1 MNKHSSHPIA
11 AFCYTGTLFILAMSW
26 SSPGGLII
34 LLALTLVCLSI
45 ASNWRAWR
53 NVLALSLSMA
63 LVICLVNS
71 LFAAGNFRI
80 SVESLLFGL
89 SMGLK
94 VPLSVGIFILCG
106 ELMDGDEALSF
117 FSRFAPKSSLVV
129 TLAALMIPRLRRD
142 MERIHT
148 VMSMRGAGTDVRN
161 PVARIKALR
170 PILHVLLLSS
180 LEGSW
185 DTAVSLNC
193 RAFGSGER
201 NSYGHAPWKTGDGI
215 LAGGAVVALIL
226 FAIDLIYG
234 RVWNVSGIQVFISIL
249 SVMALA
255 FALAWIIHKPKIRN
269 HG

>member
-1 MNKHSSHPIA
+1 MNEQSPSRRFHPIA

-26 SSPGGLII
+26 SSPAWLIP
-34 LLALTLVCLSI
+34 LLVLVLACLSI
-45 ASNWRAWR
+45 ASDWRAWR

-63 LVICLVNS
+63 LIVCVVNS
-71 LFAAGNFRI
+71 FFAAGGGRI

-94 VPLSVGIFILCG
+94 IPLSVGIFILCG
-106 ELMDGDEALSF
+106 ELMDGDDVLSF
-117 FSRFAPKSSLVV
+117 LSRFAPKSSLVA

-142 MERIHT
+142 MERIRT
-148 VMSMRGAGTDVRN
+148 VMSMRGANVDDRN
-161 PVARIKALR
+161 PAARVKALR

-193 RAFGSGER
+193 RAFGSGKR
-201 NSYGHAPWKTGDGI
+201 SSYGNAPWRASDGV
-215 LAGGAVVALIL
+215 LAGGALGALIL
-226 FAIDLIYG
+226 LAMALCYG
-234 RVWNVSGIQVFISIL
+234 RAWDTTGIPGLVFIL

-255 FALAWIIHKPKIRN
+255 FAIAWRSKR
-269 HG
+269 